1 MSELNEKN
9 QEAVDA
15 LKADATQ
22 GLKQEVED
30 PTEMASTMLALYT
43 PKFNEGVDQLSS
55 NALRRVLK
63 RLVSYPLNDKEY
75 KATSNGEKNVFLV
88 GDRLLEAK
96 SVLIY
101 DQYAKII
108 QNDMNKS
115 KNDTETK

>member
-1 MSELNEKN
+1 MQKTMSD
-9 QEAVDA
+9 QENTPTLEE
-15 LKADATQ
+15 LKAQASE
-22 GLKQEVED
+22 GIKQEVED

-96 SVLIY
+96 FLLIMENY
-101 DQYAKII
+101 HKII
-108 QNDMNKS
+108 QDQAK
-115 KNDTETK
+115 KETT

>member
-1 MSELNEKN
+1 MKLTENN
-9 QEAVDA
+9 QQTVDA
-15 LKADATQ
+15 LKADAAE
-22 GLKQEVED
+22 GIKQEVED

-43 PKFNEGVDQLSS
+43 PKFIEGVDQLSS

-96 SVLIY
+96 FLLIMENY
-101 DQYAKII
+101 HKII
-108 QNDMNKS
+108 QEQAQKES
-115 KNDTETK
+115 T